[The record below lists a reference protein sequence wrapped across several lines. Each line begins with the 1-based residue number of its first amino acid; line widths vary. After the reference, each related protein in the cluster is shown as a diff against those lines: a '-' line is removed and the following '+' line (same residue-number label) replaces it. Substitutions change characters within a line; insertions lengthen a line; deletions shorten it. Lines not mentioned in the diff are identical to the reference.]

1 MGGSASH
8 ADRFGAWSAQH
19 RLPVSAGWLA
29 LIAIAAVLAGVV
41 GRAALSVEAQRVL
54 PAGVPA
60 TPAGL
65 SRLVHLTPPT
75 EAQPRV
81 ERHSVTG

>member
-19 RLPVSAGWLA
+19 RLPASAGWLA
-29 LIAIAAVLAGVV
+29 LLAIAAVLAGVA
-41 GRAALSVEAQRVL
+41 GRAALSVGTQRVL
-54 PAGVPA
+54 PATHA

-65 SRLVHLTPPT
+65 SRVVELSPPLGG
-75 EAQPRV
+75 APL
-81 ERHSVTG
+81 ERRPAVRG